1 MVRSSRRAVNQ
12 EKYRNS
18 VKLNQKLEGDGC
30 PITWWVAI
38 DETLSLNRAVT
49 GIAVSCNGSSVFTTS
64 QGMFSCPKSGLPRI
78 GKCPS
83 SWTWS
88 RAVLRVPSPHRIH
101 FEQWVC
107 DVLLQFCVVCHEK
120 IPFCCWECFPEFKGW
135 DSRSSLSIY
144 LLAGSLSHL
153 KGVFALRCTPSHAPI
168 TQKPSSCCQSYS
180 AGECVSTWKCRF
192 AVKLC
197 HSVYIQAVSCR
208 I

>member
-135 DSRSSLSIY
+135 DKQELTFHLPACGEPFPPQGGVCPEMHPQPRPHHTETQQLLSE
-144 LLAGSLSHL
+144 LQRGR
-153 KGVFALRCTPSHAPI
+153 VR
-168 TQKPSSCCQSYS
+168 
-180 AGECVSTWKCRF
+180 
-192 AVKLC
+192 
-197 HSVYIQAVSCR
+197 
-208 I
+208 